1 MGIKRRG
8 STKYATRSN
17 SDDKQ
22 RRQLAKHPFYG
33 KAFLESE
40 KTKPTTKTKAI
51 RNMWKWKDL
60 GMIEDDDSEE

>member
-1 MGIKRRG
+1 MFVYSLK
-8 STKYATRSN
+8 SPSKYKDKTK
-17 SDDKQ
+17 
-22 RRQLAKHPFYG
+22 RQLAKHPFYG